1 MTKLEKIGLIIAIPS
16 GVMTILEYLE
26 KNNFISYFEW
36 VPRAVKNIFSR
47 IYENIILFEVNIWL
61 VFILIYLSFKSYK
74 FYQNRYIQN
83 DNPIDYYQK
92 MDINHKLVFNIVANY
107 HNKNYECKMK
117 DIENSLRQKKIS
129 NLELEQIMEDLEN
142 HYIIQSHPNWMAPTT
157 YTLTDIGRNIAVE
170 LIKQKDDK

>member
-26 KNNFISYFEW
+26 KNNFINYFEW
-36 VPRAVKNIFSR
+36 VPIAVKNVFSW

-61 VFILIYLSFKSYK
+61 VFVLIYLSFKAYK
-74 FYQNRYIQN
+74 FGQNKHIKN
-83 DNPIDYYQK
+83 DTPIDYYQR
-92 MDINHKLVFNIVANY
+92 MDINHKSVFNLVANY
-107 HNKNYECKMK
+107 HNNNHECKIK

-170 LIKQKDDK
+170 LIKQKNDK

>member
-26 KNNFISYFEW
+26 KNNFINYFEW
-36 VPRAVKNIFSR
+36 VPIAVKNVFSW
-47 IYENIILFEVNIWL
+47 IYENVILFEVNIWL

-83 DNPIDYYQK
+83 DNSIDYYQK
-92 MDINHKLVFNIVANY
+92 MDKNHKLAFNIEANY
-107 HNKNYECKMK
+107 HNDNYECKMK
-117 DIENSLRQKKIS
+117 DIENKKKKKKIS